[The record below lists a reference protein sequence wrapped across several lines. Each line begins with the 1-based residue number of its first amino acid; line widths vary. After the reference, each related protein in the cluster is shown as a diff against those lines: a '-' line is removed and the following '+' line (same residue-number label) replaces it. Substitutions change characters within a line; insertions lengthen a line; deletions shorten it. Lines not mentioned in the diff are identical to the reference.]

1 MSREPLIRTYVRDMY
16 YERACISCRPTIP
29 RGLKEIDESHAC
41 YAMKYL
47 HMKPCT
53 NFKRDE
59 FLRLVQAEQDGLL
72 TLKFT
77 LRTPSSSSSA
87 VDEPSQSKTKPSSQ
101 NNDDDWDED
110 DNGSS
115 SAAVRSKV
123 TTSVSAKKSNAAL
136 MSIADKLKSFYL
148 KDEFSY
154 TVEKWNEQRA
164 LIIDELLDKFLYP
177 EMERELKAKL
187 VAEAK
192 EFIFK
197 GTLILILCK
206 KKENLTNKM
215 SLNKPQNVA
224 LSLTAS

>member
-1 MSREPLIRTYVRDMY
+1 MIAVEMSREPLIRTYVRDMY

-77 LRTPSSSSSA
+77 LRTPPSSSSA
-87 VDEPSQSKTKPSSQ
+87 ADEPSQSKTKPSSQ

-206 KKENLTNKM
+206 KKRI
-215 SLNKPQNVA
+215 
-224 LSLTAS
+224 

>member
-16 YERACISCRPTIP
+16 YERACISSRPTIP

-53 NFKRDE
+53 KFIRDE

-72 TLKFT
+72 TLKFS
-77 LRTPSSSSSA
+77 LRTPPSSSSA
-87 VDEPSQSKTKPSSQ
+87 ADEPSQSKSKPSSQ

-110 DNGSS
+110 DNGGS
-115 SAAVRSKV
+115 SANAVRSKV

-164 LIIDELLDKFLYP
+164 LIIDELLEKFLYP

-197 GTLILILCK
+197 GTLILILSIK
-206 KKENLTNKM
+206 REI
-215 SLNKPQNVA
+215 
-224 LSLTAS
+224 

>member
-1 MSREPLIRTYVRDMY
+1 MIAVEMSREPLIRAYVRGMY

-47 HMKPCT
+47 HMKPCDK
-53 NFKRDE
+53 FIRDE

-72 TLKFT
+72 TLKFS
-77 LRTPSSSSSA
+77 LRTPPSSSSA
-87 VDEPSQSKTKPSSQ
+87 ADEPSQSSKSKPSSQ

-110 DNGSS
+110 DNGGS
-115 SAAVRSKV
+115 SASAVRSKV

-164 LIIDELLDKFLYP
+164 LIIDELLEKFLYP

-187 VAEAK
+187 IAEAK

-197 GTLILILCK
+197 GTLIKNC
-206 KKENLTNKM
+206 
-215 SLNKPQNVA
+215 S
-224 LSLTAS
+224 